1 MSRSQNGS
9 DVGQQTC
16 WTLTEPS
23 QIGAARR
30 FAAAVATRLGF
41 DEALTGN
48 VALVATEAGTNIVKH
63 GGGGELLV
71 HEFRQE
77 NAPVIEIL
85 ALDRGP
91 GMANPEQCLRDGFST
106 SATPGTGLG
115 AIKRL
120 SSHFE
125 FQTAAKAGTALLARI
140 NSVVGP
146 EPMVGSINV
155 SKSGEPVCGDAW
167 AVEHRGER
175 TLLLIADGLGH
186 GQAAA
191 DAARE
196 AVRVFRDSREQEIVE
211 VMRRIHLA
219 LRSTRGA
226 AVAIADIDFRKRI
239 LRYVGVGNI
248 SAVVVARQET
258 RNAVSHNGT
267 IGHEARKISEFS
279 YPFPPGALFIMHSDG
294 VATSWKLDAYPGLA
308 SRDPSLIAGVL
319 YRDFRRQRDDATI
332 VAMREAAAESA

>member
-1 MSRSQNGS
+1 M
-9 DVGQQTC
+9 
-16 WTLTEPS
+16 
-23 QIGAARR
+23 
-30 FAAAVATRLGF
+30 ATRLGF

-48 VALVATEAGTNIVKH
+48 VALVVTEAGTNIVKH

-71 HEFRQE
+71 REFRQE

-91 GMANPEQCLRDGFST
+91 GMVNPDQCLRDGFST
-106 SATPGTGLG
+106 SASPGTGLG

-125 FQTAAKAGTALLARI
+125 FQTAAKTGTALLARV
-140 NSVVGP
+140 NSSAGAD
-146 EPMVGSINV
+146 PMIGSINL
-155 SKSGEPVCGDAW
+155 SKPGEPVCGDAW

-175 TLLLIADGLGH
+175 MSLLVADGLGH

-191 DAARE
+191 EAARE
-196 AVRVFRDSREQEIVE
+196 AVRVFRDTFEKETPE
-211 VMRRIHLA
+211 VMQRIHSA
-219 LRSTRGA
+219 LRGTRGA
-226 AVAIADIDFRKRI
+226 AVAVADIDFRQRT

-248 SAVVVARQET
+248 SAVVVSRHET

-267 IGHEARKISEFS
+267 VGHEARKISEFS

-294 VATSWKLDAYPGLA
+294 VATSWKFDAYPGLA

-332 VAMREAAAESA
+332 VAMREATAEPA